1 MTLPY
6 PMNDEQ
12 WNMLIQDVAESF
24 DEVTISRGFQYYK
37 QNRVQG
43 LTMTAPQCVEAFVH
57 GNDEYHVEMNLV
69 FFSMSQCNCPV
80 DRNCKHMI
88 AVLLEYAFEQGR
100 PANMLVNARS
110 IAATK
115 AKADQLSH
123 NSKYNNVGQFKA
135 KKSETQSRLMEQAT
149 HIPTM
154 KVEQWHDLFEQCTIH
169 LPQDIRSSQ
178 YVEQALSLILQL
190 KPKLPADVEHIFMLN
205 VHLFVL
211 TKIIYKRIHPSE
223 YYYAQIERSTDP
235 TLTDLLETVETY
247 FANGVEIAVKPDNQS
262 LLQQTLAYVR
272 EEMLKAPSEK
282 RFYLDIYYSYWHYWI
297 SPHARDE
304 KPYTEELFQLEEAGR
319 KLGSILSRF
328 PWYMAQTRM
337 NFYMGQDEQAWK
349 LLKEAKNVSTIPS
362 DMSIYFLYYLS
373 HQQQWHRLLNWLTA
387 LPPLFRSYRREYLHK
402 FMEFW
407 ELIITHLPDAEES
420 MWDTLV
426 AMLPYSR
433 PIYEEKLLQQG
444 RWKQWMD
451 YHLSSGSDPS
461 EFRVSELQPM
471 EKNAPEVLLPFYHQ
485 AVERY
490 VMIKNRDG
498 YKAAVKLLK
507 RLAKLYKRL
516 KHEDRW
522 DQYITAFVVRYSR
535 LRALQEELRK
545 GKLIQ

>member
-1 MTLPY
+1 VTLAY
-6 PMNDEQ
+6 PMNDDQ

-24 DEVTISRGFQYYK
+24 NEVTISRGFQYYK

-43 LTMTAPQCVEAFVH
+43 LTMTAPQFVEASVQ
-57 GNDEYHVEMNLV
+57 GNEEYHVEMNLD
-69 FFSMSQCNCPV
+69 FFSTSHCDCSV
-80 DRNCKHMI
+80 DGTCKHMI

-110 IAATK
+110 IVATK
-115 AKADQLSH
+115 AKAEHSSRA
-123 NSKYNNVGQFKA
+123 SKNNVLQFRA
-135 KKSETQSRLMEQAT
+135 NKSVLQSRLTEQAS

-154 KVEQWHDLFEQCTIH
+154 KVEQWHELFEQCINQ
-169 LPQDIRSSQ
+169 LPQDIRSQQ
-178 YVEQALSLILQL
+178 YVEQAFSLILQL
-190 KPKLPADVEHIFMLN
+190 KPKLTTDIEHIFMLN

-223 YYYAQIERSTDP
+223 YYYANVGRSSDP
-235 TLTDLLETVETY
+235 TLTELLETVESY
-247 FANGVEIAVKPDNQS
+247 FANGVEIAVKPQNQS
-262 LLQQTLAYVR
+262 LLEMTLAYIR
-272 EEMLKAPSEK
+272 EEMLKEPSEK
-282 RFYLDIYYSYWHYWI
+282 RFYLDIYNSYWHYWM
-297 SPHARDE
+297 SPFANDDR
-304 KPYTEELFQLEEAGR
+304 PYIEELFQLEDAGS

-328 PWYMAQTRM
+328 PWFMAQARM

-349 LLKEAKNVSTIPS
+349 LLKEAKSVSTIPS
-362 DMSIYFLYYLS
+362 DMSIYYLYYLS
-373 HQQQWHRLLNWLTA
+373 HHQQWPRLLNWLTA

-402 FMEFW
+402 FMDFW
-407 ELIITHLPDAEES
+407 ELLIIHLPEAEKS
-420 MWDTLV
+420 MWDTLI

-433 PIYEEKLLQQG
+433 PIYEEKLLQLG

-451 YHLSSGSDPS
+451 YHLSSGSDPA
-461 EFRVSELQPM
+461 EFRVSELQPL
-471 EKNAPEVLLPFYHQ
+471 ERNAPELLLPFYHQ

-516 KHEDRW
+516 KQEDRW
-522 DQYITAFVVRYSR
+522 DQFVATFIVRYSR